1 MRFVVSTFCAAVL
14 GAFLFQLPVSASDPL
29 GPAFSSDPQLEQGYR
44 LLYQQQ
50 FPQARE
56 IFQNWVDQHPTEPF
70 GQVSLAATYL
80 FQEFF
85 LQNVLTS
92 DYFLNDKRFL
102 GGIQGTPDPGR
113 VKGFEDSCAHARQ
126 LAFQRL
132 KVQPRDPEGLY
143 ALTLCAG
150 MQSDADSM
158 LLKKHYDALKH
169 LKEANAN
176 AEMLLHDHPDAFDA
190 YVAPGIAYY
199 VIGSLPSSARF
210 VLWFGGIHGDKQ
222 LGMYEVQKTADDGHY
237 LKPFAKILLALSARR
252 EKKNALALK
261 NLKDLIDE
269 FPGNR
274 VYMTEYAK
282 AMGWP
287 IPATLEAPTARQ
299 LDSGDPSTSPH

>member
-1 MRFVVSTFCAAVL
+1 MRFFVHILLAALIAPVVCLRPA
-14 GAFLFQLPVSASDPL
+14 SATSSQAE
-29 GPAFSSDPQLEQGYR
+29 GPAFTPVPELEQGYR
-44 LLYQQQ
+44 LLYQQK
-50 FPQARE
+50 FPEARE
-56 IFQNWVDQHPTEPF
+56 VFERWIEQNPTEPF
-70 GQVSLAATYL
+70 GQVSLAASYL

-85 LQNVLTS
+85 LQHVLTS
-92 DYFLNDKRFL
+92 DYFLDDKRFL
-102 GGIQGTPDPGR
+102 GGIIGLPDSDR
-113 VKGFEDSCAHARQ
+113 VKNFQNSCGRAKT

-132 KVQPRDPEGLY
+132 KTHPRDPEGLF

-190 YVAPGIAYY
+190 YVAPGVAYY

-222 LGMYEVQKTADDGHY
+222 LGMSQVQKTADHGRY
-237 LKPFAKILLALSARR
+237 LKPFAQILLALSARR
-252 EKKNALALK
+252 EKKDALAQK
-261 NLKDLIDE
+261 NLKELTEE
-269 FPGNR
+269 FPGNA
-274 VYMTEYAK
+274 VYDTEYAK

-287 IPATLEAPTARQ
+287 IPATVGPAN
-299 LDSGDPSTSPH
+299 